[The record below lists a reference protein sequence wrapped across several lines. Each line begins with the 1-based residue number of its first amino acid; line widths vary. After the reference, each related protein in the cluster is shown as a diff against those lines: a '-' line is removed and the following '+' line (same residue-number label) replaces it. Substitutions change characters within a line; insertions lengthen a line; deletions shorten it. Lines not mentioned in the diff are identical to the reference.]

1 MYLIQDRG
9 VNPSFKFSVRRRKFT
24 TEVTAAPPQSG
35 AGESGAGRREQ
46 SGEWR
51 ERVSQRV
58 DTEGR
63 GSRVTQC
70 DL

>member
-1 MYLIQDRG
+1 MYLIQNRG

-46 SGEWR
+46 SGER
-51 ERVSQRV
+51 ESV
-58 DTEGR
+58 R
-63 GSRVTQC
+63 GWTLRGAGPE
-70 DL
+70 